1 MVGHWDQ
8 NYVTVKKTEVDELRE
23 EVARLK
29 AEIVRL
35 NLYITQLMKTITGDG
50 DY

>member
-1 MVGHWDQ
+1 M
-8 NYVTVKKTEVDELRE
+8 TEVETLKV

-35 NLYITQLMKTITGDG
+35 NLYIRQLLEQVGWDA
-50 DY
+50 